1 MNRNA
6 RIESG
11 LIVVAIALLVL
22 GLIVGLES
30 WLIVASVLVGLAAMW
45 VGGSSFFGGRR
56 KR

>member
-1 MNRNA
+1 MNPNA